1 MKNMRKTFQYRIY
14 PTKKQLTLLE
24 NTLEQCR
31 LMYNH
36 LLEMRKQS
44 WELEKKGLSLYDQQ
58 ATFKV
63 LKQRVPELNAVYS
76 QVYNEVTRRIELA
89 YQAFFRRVKRGEK
102 PGYPRFHGRG
112 RYTSFTY
119 PQSGFKAGE
128 ASVSLSKIGKVRSVI
143 HRPIEGK
150 IKTCTVKKT
159 PTGKWFVTFSCEV
172 EKKTLP
178 PLDNFVGIDA
188 GVISFVTLSDGT
200 HVKNPRFFKAEEKA
214 PAKAQR
220 SMSKHEKGTRD
231 RRRKRKAV
239 ARVHERIANKR
250 KDFAHK
256 LSHQIVKDFGGI
268 AVEDLNINN
277 MQQDNFTCL
286 NKSIA
291 DAAWNSFSNMLAYK
305 AECAGRT
312 FVRVNP
318 AYTSQTCSRCGYR
331 QKLKLSNRHY
341 KCPCCELS
349 LDRDENAALNILSL
363 GLQAVGLKPMEAPW
377 QKVTGE

>member
-1 MKNMRKTFQYRIY
+1 MRKSFQYRIY

-44 WELEKKGLSLYDQQ
+44 WELEKKGLSIYDQMN
-58 ATFKV
+58 TFKA
-63 LKQRVPELNAVYS
+63 LKQRVPDLNAVHS
-76 QVYNEVTRRIELA
+76 QVLQDIARRIELA
-89 YQAFFRRVKRGEK
+89 YLSFFRRVKRGEK

-119 PQSGFKAGE
+119 PQSGFKVGE
-128 ASVSLSKIGKVRSVI
+128 ASVSLSKIGKVRAVI
-143 HRPIEGK
+143 HRPTEGI
-150 IKTCTVKKT
+150 IKACTVKKT
-159 PTGKWFVTFSCEV
+159 ATGKWFVSFSCEI
-172 EKKTLP
+172 EKSTLP
-178 PLDNFVGIDA
+178 HLENFVGLDA

-200 HVKNPRFFKAEEKA
+200 HVANPRFFKSEEKA
-214 PAKAQR
+214 LAKAQR
-220 SMSKHEKGTRD
+220 GMSKHEQGNRD

-256 LSHQIVKDFGGI
+256 LSHKIVKEFGGI

-363 GLQAVGLKPMEAPW
+363 GLQAVGRKPVEAPAFMR
-377 QKVTGE
+377 GD

>member
-1 MKNMRKTFQYRIY
+1 MNRTFRYRIY

-44 WELEKKGLSLYDQQ
+44 WEEEKKGLSIYDQMR
-58 ATFKV
+58 TFPT
-63 LKQRVPELNAVYS
+63 LKQRVPELNKVYS
-76 QVYNEVTRRIELA
+76 QVFQDVARRIEFA

-119 PQSGFKAGE
+119 TQKGFKIGE
-128 ASVSLSKIGKVRSVI
+128 ASVSLSKIGKVRAVI
-143 HRPIEGK
+143 HRPTEGK
-150 IKTCTVKKT
+150 IKTCTIKKT
-159 PTGKWFVTFSCEV
+159 ATGKWFVSFSCEI
-172 EKKTLP
+172 EKNTLP

-200 HVKNPRFFKAEEKA
+200 HVANPRFFKSEEKA
-214 PAKAQR
+214 LARVQR
-220 SMSKHEKGTRD
+220 GMSKHKRGTRD

-256 LSHQIVKDFGGI
+256 LSHKIVKDFGGI

-291 DAAWNSFSNMLAYK
+291 DAAWNSFSNMISYK

-312 FVRVNP
+312 FVLVNP

-363 GLQAVGLKPMEAPW
+363 GLQAVGLKPLEAPW
-377 QKVTGE
+377 LKATGE

>member
-1 MKNMRKTFQYRIY
+1 MRKTFQYRLY

-44 WELEKKGLSLYDQQ
+44 WELEKKGLSIYDQTG
-58 ATFKV
+58 TFKA
-63 LKQRVPELNAVYS
+63 LKQRIPELNAVHS
-76 QVYNEVTRRIELA
+76 QVYQELAKRIELA
-89 YQAFFRRVKRGEK
+89 YLSFFRRVKRGEK

-119 PQSGFKAGE
+119 PQSGFKIGE
-128 ASVSLSKIGKVRSVI
+128 ASVSLSKIGKVRAVI
-143 HRPIEGK
+143 HRLTEGK
-150 IKTCTVKKT
+150 IKTCMVKKT
-159 PTGKWFVTFSCEV
+159 ATGKWLVSFSCEV

-178 PLDNFVGIDA
+178 PLENFVGIDA

-200 HVKNPRFFKAEEKA
+200 HVKNPKFFKSEEKA
-214 PAKAQR
+214 LGKAQR
-220 SMSKHEKGTRD
+220 GMSKHEKGSRD

-256 LSHQIVKDFGGI
+256 LSHKIVKDFGGI

-349 LDRDENAALNILSL
+349 LDRDGNAALNILSL
-363 GLQAVGLKPMEAPW
+363 GLQAVGCQAIEAPAFMR
-377 QKVTGE
+377 GD

>member
-1 MKNMRKTFQYRIY
+1 MRKTFQYRIY

-44 WELEKKGLSLYDQQ
+44 WELEKKGLSIYDQIG
-58 ATFKV
+58 TFPR
-63 LKQRVPELNAVYS
+63 LKQCVPGLNAVYS
-76 QVYNEVTRRIELA
+76 QVYQDVARRIELA

-102 PGYPRFHGRG
+102 PGYPRFQGRG

-119 PQSGFKAGE
+119 TQKGFTVDE
-128 ASVSLSKIGKVRSVI
+128 ISVSLSKIGKVRSVI
-143 HRPIEGK
+143 HRPIGGK

-159 PTGKWFVTFSCEV
+159 ATGKWFVSFSCEI

-178 PLDNFVGIDA
+178 PLGNFVGIDA

-200 HVKNPRFFKAEEKA
+200 HVANPKFFKSEEKA
-214 PAKAQR
+214 LAKAQR
-220 SMSKHEKGTRD
+220 GMSKHEKDTRD

-363 GLQAVGLKPMEAPW
+363 GLQAVGLKPVEAPW
-377 QKVTGE
+377 QNATGE

>member
-1 MKNMRKTFQYRIY
+1 
-14 PTKKQLTLLE
+14 
-24 NTLEQCR
+24 
-31 LMYNH
+31 MYNH

-44 WELEKKGLSLYDQQ
+44 WELEKKNLSIYDQTG
-58 ATFKV
+58 TFKA
-63 LKQRVPELNAVYS
+63 LKQRVPELSAVHS
-76 QVYNEVTRRIELA
+76 QVYQELA
-89 YQAFFRRVKRGEK
+89 KRLELAFQAFFRRVKRGEK
-102 PGYPRFHGRG
+102 PGYPRFQGRG

-119 PQSGFKAGE
+119 PQSGFKVGE
-128 ASVSLSKIGKVRSVI
+128 TSVSLSKIGRVSSVI

-159 PTGKWFVTFSCEV
+159 ATGKWFVSFSCEV
-172 EKKTLP
+172 EKKTLS

-200 HVKNPRFFKAEEKA
+200 HVANPRFFKSEEKA
-214 PAKAQR
+214 LAKAQR
-220 SMSKHEKGTRD
+220 GMSKHKKDSRD

-239 ARVHERIANKR
+239 ARVHERIANR
-250 KDFAHK
+250 RRDFAHK
-256 LSHQIVKDFGGI
+256 LSHKIVKDFGGI

-312 FVRVNP
+312 FVRVCP

-363 GLQAVGLKPMEAPW
+363 GLQAVGRQAIEAPAFMR
-377 QKVTGE
+377 GD

>member
-1 MKNMRKTFQYRIY
+1 MNRTFQYRIY

-36 LLEMRKQS
+36 LLDMRKQS
-44 WELEKKGLSLYDQQ
+44 WEIEKKSLSIYDQMR
-58 ATFKV
+58 TFPL
-63 LKQRVPELNAVYS
+63 LKQRVPELNIVYS
-76 QVYNEVTRRIELA
+76 QVYQDVARRIEFA

-102 PGYPRFHGRG
+102 PGYPRFHGKG

-119 PQSGFKAGE
+119 TQKGFKVDKTG
-128 ASVSLSKIGKVRSVI
+128 VSLSKIGRVSSVI

-159 PTGKWFVTFSCEV
+159 ATGKWFVSFSCEI

-178 PLDNFVGIDA
+178 PLETFVGIDA

-200 HVKNPRFFKAEEKA
+200 HVRNPRFFKSEEKA
-214 PAKAQR
+214 LAKAQR
-220 SMSKHEKGTRD
+220 GMSKHEKGSRD

-256 LSHQIVKDFGGI
+256 LSHKIVKDFGGI

-363 GLQAVGLKPMEAPW
+363 GLQAVGLKPVEAPW
-377 QKVTGE
+377 QNATGE

>member
-305 AECAGRT
+305 AECAGRI

>member
-1 MKNMRKTFQYRIY
+1 
-14 PTKKQLTLLE
+14 
-24 NTLEQCR
+24 
-31 LMYNH
+31 MYNH

-44 WELEKKGLSLYDQQ
+44 WELEKKGLSIYDQTG
-58 ATFKV
+58 TFKA
-63 LKQRVPELNAVYS
+63 LKQRIPELNAVHS
-76 QVYNEVTRRIELA
+76 QVYQELAKRIELA
-89 YQAFFRRVKRGEK
+89 YLSFFRRVKRGEK

-119 PQSGFKAGE
+119 PQSGFKIGE
-128 ASVSLSKIGKVRSVI
+128 ASVSLSKIGKVRAVI
-143 HRPIEGK
+143 HRLTEGK
-150 IKTCTVKKT
+150 IKTCMVKKT
-159 PTGKWFVTFSCEV
+159 ATGKWLVSFSCEV

-178 PLDNFVGIDA
+178 PLENFVGIDA

-200 HVKNPRFFKAEEKA
+200 HVKNPKFFKSEEKA
-214 PAKAQR
+214 LGKAQR
-220 SMSKHEKGTRD
+220 GMSKHEKGSRD

-256 LSHQIVKDFGGI
+256 LSHKIVKDFGGI

-349 LDRDENAALNILSL
+349 LDRDGNAALNILSL
-363 GLQAVGLKPMEAPW
+363 GLQAVGCQAIEAPAFMR
-377 QKVTGE
+377 GD

>member
-1 MKNMRKTFQYRIY
+1 MKKTFRYRIY

-44 WELEKKGLSLYDQQ
+44 WELEKKGLSIYDQTG
-58 ATFKV
+58 TFKA
-63 LKQRVPELNAVYS
+63 LKQRIPELNAVHS
-76 QVYNEVTRRIELA
+76 QVYQELAKRIELA
-89 YQAFFRRVKRGEK
+89 YLSFFRRVKRGEK

-119 PQSGFKAGE
+119 PQYPYGGFKIGE

-143 HRPIEGK
+143 HRPLEGK

-159 PTGKWFVTFSCEV
+159 PTGKWFVTFSCEI

-178 PLDNFVGIDA
+178 PLENFIGIDA

-200 HVKNPRFFKAEEKA
+200 HVANPKFFKSEEKNL
-214 PAKAQR
+214 AKVQR
-220 SMSKHEKGTRD
+220 GMSKHEKGSRD

-256 LSHQIVKDFGGI
+256 LSRKIVKDFGGI

-331 QKLKLSNRHY
+331 QKLKLSKRHY

-363 GLQAVGLKPMEAPW
+363 GLQAVGRKPVEAPAFMR
-377 QKVTGE
+377 GD

>member
-1 MKNMRKTFQYRIY
+1 MRKSFQYRIY

-44 WELEKKGLSLYDQQ
+44 WELEKKGLSIYDQMN
-58 ATFKV
+58 TFKA
-63 LKQRVPELNAVYS
+63 LKQRVPDLNAVHS
-76 QVYNEVTRRIELA
+76 QVLQDIARRIELA
-89 YQAFFRRVKRGEK
+89 YLSFFRRVKRGEK

-119 PQSGFKAGE
+119 PQSGFKVGE
-128 ASVSLSKIGKVRSVI
+128 ASVSLSKIGKVRAVI
-143 HRPIEGK
+143 HRPTEGI
-150 IKTCTVKKT
+150 IKACTVKKT
-159 PTGKWFVTFSCEV
+159 ATGKWFVSFSCEI
-172 EKKTLP
+172 EKSTLP
-178 PLDNFVGIDA
+178 HLENFVGLDA

-200 HVKNPRFFKAEEKA
+200 HVANPRFFKSEEKA
-214 PAKAQR
+214 LAKAQR
-220 SMSKHEKGTRD
+220 GMSKHEQGNRD

-256 LSHQIVKDFGGI
+256 LSHKIVKEFGGI

-363 GLQAVGLKPMEAPW
+363 GLQTVGRQAIEAPGFSR
-377 QKVTGE
+377 GE